1 MRLLLIIIF
10 SIVTISSSLA
20 QNTTLVKGVVFD
32 QDLNQGIPYV
42 TVALMDQDQVVT
54 GVITNDNGFFEL
66 TIPNKKQTLQFQFIG
81 YKTLDLEVNPTQRV
95 VDLGVINL
103 ESDSVTL
110 DGVEIIAEQST
121 MEQKIDRKVIHVGRD
136 LASVGATAS
145 EIMNNIPSVNV
156 DQDGNLSLRGNANVR
171 VLIDGKPTNLSS
183 DQVLKQ
189 IPSSSIKSIE
199 LITNPSAKYN
209 PEGMSGIINI
219 VLHKKSNDGF
229 NATLNTGV
237 TLHKYASNTNSIDM
251 NLRKN
256 KLNFF
261 ANASNTDGKSSN
273 GGEIIRFDQN
283 SIQNVD
289 VRSKSGN
296 FLYKVGLDYSIN
308 DKNTI
313 SFYTNQ
319 SQSDGPVDV
328 YTENLYLD
336 GNFEN
341 IYQKSKYDGKNR
353 NSSYNLAYKHLFNDN
368 GHNLDFEANYND
380 SKNQANGSYFN
391 EFDVSD
397 SYSYK
402 DSSLNK
408 GNLTTLNLDYVN
420 PIDEK
425 SKLELG
431 AEAKISRTQ
440 NYSNNLENPM
450 IPEDQKVIDY
460 DYNYD
465 IYSAYATFGQK
476 YNKLSYQVG
485 ARIESYKVDS
495 KLNGQ
500 KDFSD
505 NYVNLYPSA
514 FVGYDFS
521 DNDMLQLSYSRRVD
535 RPGVWQTRP
544 TRQFA
549 TPTLT
554 SKGNPELKPQFT
566 NSVELNYTR
575 ILGGKGS
582 LTAGI
587 YYRRINDVIN
597 QIIIDDPDN
606 ENPNALLM
614 TYDNFDSNNAYGFEI
629 SANLKL
635 NSWLDIQPAVDYSSI
650 KQKGF
655 VSYLNP
661 TTGEFQYIQRSVD
674 ANSFNARLNAN
685 FKVTKALRL
694 NLFGFYRSPLD
705 ELTSKSKEMY
715 KIDFGARYSL
725 LDNKLSISARFN
737 DMFNTMKYGYTS
749 QYPFASQGEFTW
761 NSRSVYIGVN
771 YSFGAGKA
779 RAMQRKAREN
789 ASQQQSSGGGL
800 F

>member
-1 MRLLLIIIF
+1 MRLFIFLILSILSTCSIF
-10 SIVTISSSLA
+10 AQGSS
-20 QNTTLVKGVVFD
+20 VIKGTV
-32 QDLNQGIPYV
+32 QDKDLQQAIPYV
-42 TVALMDQDQVVT
+42 TVALLDQDQVIT
-54 GVITNDNGFFEL
+54 GTITNDNGGFEL
-66 TIPNKKQTLQFQFIG
+66 TVPAKNQTLQFQFIG
-81 YKTLDLEVNPTQRV
+81 YKTLEMDINPDQKVVELGTIELEP
-95 VDLGVINL
+95 
-103 ESDSVTL
+103 DSVTL
-110 DGVEIIAEQST
+110 EGVEIVAEQST
-121 MEQKIDRKVIHVGRD
+121 IEQKIDRKVIHVGRD

-145 EIMNNIPSVNV
+145 EIMSNIPSVNV
-156 DQDGNLSLRGNANVR
+156 DQDGNLSLRGNNNVR
-171 VLIDGKPTNLSS
+171 VLIDGKPSNLSS

-237 TLHKYASNTNSIDM
+237 TLHKYASNTNSIDL

-261 ANASNTDGKSSN
+261 ANASNTTGKSSN
-273 GGEIIRFDQN
+273 TGEIIRFDQN

-289 VRSKSGN
+289 VKSKNSN
-296 FLYKVGLDYSIN
+296 FLYKVGLDYYIDDN
-308 DKNTI
+308 NTI

-319 SQSDGPVDV
+319 SQYDGPTDV
-328 YTENLYLD
+328 YTQNLYPD

-341 IYQKSKYDGKNR
+341 IYQQSTYKGKNR
-353 NSSYNLAYKHLFNDN
+353 NSSYNLAYKHLFNDQ
-368 GHNLDFEANYND
+368 GHNLDFEVNYND
-380 SKNQANGSYFN
+380 SKSDAKGYYMN
-391 EFDVSD
+391 EFTTSD
-397 SYSYK
+397 SYSYN
-402 DSSLNK
+402 DASLNT
-408 GNLTTLNLDYVN
+408 GNITSINIDYVN
-420 PIDEK
+420 PINDK

-431 AEAKISRTQ
+431 AEARISRTK
-440 NYSNNLENPM
+440 NFSDNLENPM
-450 IPEDQKVIDY
+450 IPTDQKLIDY
-460 DYNYD
+460 DYDYD
-465 IYSAYATFGQK
+465 IYSLYATFGQK
-476 YNKLSYQVG
+476 FSKLSYQVG
-485 ARIESYKVDS
+485 VRAENYKVNS
-495 KLNGQ
+495 KLNGN

-505 NYVNLYPSA
+505 DYVNLYPSV
-514 FVGYDFS
+514 FVGYDLS
-521 DNDMLQLSYSRRVD
+521 DNDMLQVSYSRRVD

-575 ILGGKGS
+575 ILGTKGS
-582 LTAGI
+582 ITAGV

-597 QIIIDDPDN
+597 QIILDDPDN

-635 NSWLDIQPAVDYSSI
+635 RPWLDIQPAIDYSSI
-650 KQKGF
+650 RQKGF
-655 VSYLNP
+655 VSYLDPNS
-661 TTGEFQYIQRSVD
+661 GVFDYIQRSVD

-694 NLFGFYRSPLD
+694 NLFGFYRGPLD
-705 ELTSKSKEMY
+705 DLTSRSNEMH
-715 KIDFGARYSL
+715 KIDFGARYAL

-737 DMFNTMKYGYTS
+737 DMFNTMKYGYTA

-771 YSFGAGKA
+771 YSFGAGKS
-779 RAMQRKAREN
+779 RAMQRKAREHAN
-789 ASQQQSSGGGL
+789 EQQSSGQGL